1 MTEMA
6 AKKLEPGSEYAEY
19 DTDGDGVV
27 SDSELE
33 TSRQL
38 KELKLSDDYGVS
50 ACHAGRGRASR
61 G

>member
-1 MTEMA
+1 MA
-6 AKKLEPGSEYAEY
+6 AKKLQEGSEYAEY

-38 KELKLSDDYGVS
+38 KELKLSRRS
-50 ACHAGRGRASR
+50 SPRSIPKKAIK
-61 G
+61 